1 MKSII
6 FTLLCFLTLTA
17 WSQAPTF
24 EEIEFE
30 MDSTAS
36 TYKPIGKNFALIKS
50 KRGTS
55 GLTKTSKADSILTFP
70 INEIVLV
77 YSELS
82 PDAISE
88 REQANRE
95 RWENL
100 LKTYPDLFQFS
111 TTYKNVCQC
120 NLKGDSAAFK
130 KMQGFYVY
138 FTPEEPKKPVV
149 AVPAATPKTE
159 PKAVKEEEKKED
171 PKPSKTEKDDSKA
184 LAKEKENEKK
194 KEREREKELE
204 KEAAATAK
212 KEKENRKEKESEEKA
227 SKKEKESEEKV
238 SKKEKED
245 DTPLVEG
252 PETTLTISDADLTKS
267 TVKKRT
273 GYAKPK
279 KAKDPKACR
288 PACYG
293 GGDED
298 LNTFFITNIPL
309 TKKQKR
315 HGKQLNAQLK
325 LQLNFDGAIK
335 KAFIT
340 GTNEDFNKL
349 VMESIK
355 QMDLWNPTVRNGVTV
370 KSEIKLTLKYDR
382 DAKGIVVAET
392 ALIPRLL
399 PKCKCV
405 SDAEL
410 FGE

>member
-1 MKSII
+1 MKSVIL
-6 FTLLCFLTLTA
+6 TLLCVLTVTA
-17 WSQAPTF
+17 WSQVPTF

-30 MDSTAS
+30 MDSTTS
-36 TYKPIGKNFALIKS
+36 TYKPNGKNFALIKS

-55 GLTKTSKADSILTFP
+55 GLTKTSKADSILAFP

-77 YSELS
+77 YSELTT
-82 PDAISE
+82 DVISE

-138 FTPEEPKKPVV
+138 FTPEEPKKSV
-149 AVPAATPKTE
+149 AAAPAVAPKPE
-159 PKAVKEEEKKED
+159 PKAVKEEKKEE
-171 PKPSKTEKDDSKA
+171 PKASKPEKDDSKA

-212 KEKENRKEKESEEKA
+212 KERENEKEKRKEKE
-227 SKKEKESEEKV
+227 KEPEEKV

-293 GGDED
+293 GGDDD
-298 LNTFFITNIPL
+298 LNTFFTTNIPL